1 MERWGSNQFANC
13 PFWLTWLS
21 FFSGWWNFLA
31 FMNPWILCDGE
42 WGWGNA
48 FEWCAP
54 IIGKGQFSV
63 MNTQVPTTPR
73 SLKCVCCNN
82 RPRNEQLI
90 NESSVRF
97 DSIRSPEWGSGASS
111 KFQHPSSLHS
121 LDFSS
126 SSSSPPCCCW
136 CRRRRCY
143 WPIITIAEWQW
154 ILNSR
159 SLRKWFRKLVRLR
172 ITSTLLCVYLC
183 VYLPLVSLHL
193 SVNYDDPDPRRWS
206 HCRWWW
212 WW

>member
-1 MERWGSNQFANC
+1 MLNLLLWTCCLFVCLLSVWSMQKDGKMRKQPIRELSILVDLTFFL
-13 PFWLTWLS
+13 FWLVKLLGFHESMDSVRW
-21 FFSGWWNFLA
+21 
-31 FMNPWILCDGE
+31 E

-63 MNTQVPTTPR
+63 MNTQVPTNPR

-154 ILNSR
+154 ILNSPFAWETI
-159 SLRKWFRKLVRLR
+159 S
-172 ITSTLLCVYLC
+172 
-183 VYLPLVSLHL
+183 
-193 SVNYDDPDPRRWS
+193 
-206 HCRWWW
+206 
-212 WW
+212 